1 MRCYQAPEAQPAPT
15 CGELESDVFALGAIS
30 PAGVVGA
37 APAATGAEQLSPL
50 VRNRGLNLDAAA
62 DGMPRA
68 GPATG
73 VRRHPRRIRNHP
85 NALLS
90 LGDYKAKQ
98 VKNDHWRGAAYDSYE
113 VYEVLLPDKNT
124 RRFIVVGQSE

>member
-1 MRCYQAPEAQPAPT
+1 MKPLLLLFFCSALACAGSSDYNVNIHVIATHIVREPGDGARRQELDVIIDGKKLQ
-15 CGELESDVFALGAIS
+15 LESETI
-30 PAGVVGA
+30 
-37 APAATGAEQLSPL
+37 
-50 VRNRGLNLDAAA
+50 
-62 DGMPRA
+62 
-68 GPATG
+68 
-73 VRRHPRRIRNHP
+73 P

-98 VKNDHWRGAAYDSYE
+98 VKNDHWRGATYDSYE

>member
-1 MRCYQAPEAQPAPT
+1 MKLRAQFLLVFFCSALAWAGSGDYNVKIHVTATHMRRDHGDSARRQQLDVVID
-15 CGELESDVFALGAIS
+15 GRKLQLESETI
-30 PAGVVGA
+30 
-37 APAATGAEQLSPL
+37 
-50 VRNRGLNLDAAA
+50 
-62 DGMPRA
+62 
-68 GPATG
+68 
-73 VRRHPRRIRNHP
+73 P

-90 LGDYKAKQ
+90 LGDYKAKL

>member
-1 MRCYQAPEAQPAPT
+1 VKPHVLFLLVCSSLAWAGSGDYNVNIHVAATHMWRQPGDAARRQQLDVIID
-15 CGELESDVFALGAIS
+15 GKKLQLESESI
-30 PAGVVGA
+30 
-37 APAATGAEQLSPL
+37 
-50 VRNRGLNLDAAA
+50 
-62 DGMPRA
+62 
-68 GPATG
+68 
-73 VRRHPRRIRNHP
+73 P

-98 VKNDHWRGAAYDSYE
+98 VRNDHWRGATYDSYE